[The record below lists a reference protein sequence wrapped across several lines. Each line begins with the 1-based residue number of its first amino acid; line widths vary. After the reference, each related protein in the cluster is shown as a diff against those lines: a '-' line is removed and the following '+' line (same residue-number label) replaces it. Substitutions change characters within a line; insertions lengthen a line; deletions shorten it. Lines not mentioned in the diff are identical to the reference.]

1 MVAAVKRLAAGCAL
15 LLAALPRRLAAL
27 DGRGVI
33 TEYAWASSAD
43 CTGPVSQV
51 LATYRLDECTPS
63 VYASDGYLRFS
74 WAPVA
79 PGQGFPSELRL
90 GHYGTDS
97 RCRALLRN
105 SSEGLLGCTSRPNG
119 PASGKPASKMMVFGP
134 AQIVMETYENT
145 LCTGDP
151 RYTERFLSYSCWNTA
166 QGSEMVGKDAHVR
179 YSQHECQGL
188 STESKVVLG
197 ECIAQA
203 ATGTAVRYTLAPP
216 SFWDEPL
223 TGRYP
228 NDRAL

>member
-1 MVAAVKRLAAGCAL
+1 MVATVKRLAGCAL

-33 TEYAWASSAD
+33 TEYAWASSTD

-51 LATYRLDECTPS
+51 LATYRLDECTAS

-119 PASGKPASKMMVFGP
+119 PASGKPASKMMVYGP
-134 AQIVMETYENT
+134 AQIIMETFENL
-145 LCTGDP
+145 LCTGDA

-188 STESKVVLG
+188 STESKVALG
-197 ECIAQA
+197 ECVAQV

-216 SFWDEPL
+216 SFWDQPL
-223 TGRYP
+223 TGRHP

>member
-1 MVAAVKRLAAGCAL
+1 MVATVKRLAGCAL

-33 TEYAWASSAD
+33 TEYA
-43 CTGPVSQV
+43 SQV

-105 SSEGLLGCTSRPNG
+105 SSEGLLGCTSRPSG

-134 AQIVMETYENT
+134 AQIVMETYENI

-188 STESKVVLG
+188 STESKVALG
-197 ECIAQA
+197 ECAS
-203 ATGTAVRYTLAPP
+203 L
-216 SFWDEPL
+216 
-223 TGRYP
+223 
-228 NDRAL
+228 